1 MSATTAKLHKLAPL
15 VAIPILGI
23 ALWLL
28 YQELKHYNLHDVL
41 AALRELTPARLSLA
55 LGLVA
60 INYIVLIAYDWLAV
74 WYLKLHVPL
83 KRVALAALIAY
94 VTSYNFGVLLGGTSV
109 RYRFYSR
116 WGLSLSEIA
125 RLVAVITLTCW
136 LGLFALAGVVFL
148 IEPLSIPEKLRHY
161 ISNIHVLGLILL
173 AAVAAYFTFGAI
185 KWMPPILRKHKFE
198 IPPAW
203 VTAWQIIIAASDF
216 ALAGAVLYVLLDPWT
231 ASGYPLVLGIY
242 LLAMVTSYLSH
253 VPGGLGV
260 FELVVI
266 SLLPDAPASHV
277 LSSLLAFRAIY
288 FLLPLAAGLALWAG
302 YELAVRDTSPK
313 RERGSVD

>member
-1 MSATTAKLHKLAPL
+1 MELTRVSDKLRKLAPL
-15 VAIPILGI
+15 LAIPILGV

-28 YQELKHYNLHDVL
+28 YKELKHYNIHDIL
-41 AALRELTPARLSLA
+41 SALRQITPGRLAVTLA
-55 LGLVA
+55 LVA
-60 INYIVLIAYDWLAV
+60 VNYTVLIAYDWLAV
-74 WYLKLHVPL
+74 WYLKLQVPL
-83 KRVALAALIAY
+83 RRVALAALIAY

-116 WGLSLSEIA
+116 WGLSLPEIA

-148 IEPLSIPEKLRHY
+148 IEPLSISEKFRFFV
-161 ISNIHVLGLILL
+161 SNIHVLGVILL
-173 AAVAAYFTFGAI
+173 AAVAAYFGFGAI
-185 KWMPPILRKHKFE
+185 NWLPPILRKHKFE

-216 ALAGAVLYVLLDPWT
+216 ALAAAVLYVLLDPWT
-231 ASGYPLVLGIY
+231 TASYPLILGVY

-260 FELVVI
+260 FELVVLT
-266 SLLPDAPASHV
+266 LLPDANASHV
-277 LSSLLAFRAIY
+277 LSSLLAFRVIY
-288 FLLPLAAGLALWAG
+288 FLLPLAVGLALWGG
-302 YELAVRDTSPK
+302 YELATR
-313 RERGSVD
+313 REMK

>member
-1 MSATTAKLHKLAPL
+1 MSTTTAKLHKLAPL
-15 VAIPILGI
+15 LAIPILGI

-28 YQELKHYNLHDVL
+28 YQELKHYNIHDVM
-41 AALRELTPARLSLA
+41 AALRELTPARLALA
-55 LGLVA
+55 LLLVL

-74 WYLKLHVPL
+74 WYLKLPVPL

-109 RYRFYSR
+109 RFRFYSR
-116 WGLSLSEIA
+116 WGLSLAEIA

-148 IEPLSIPEKLRHY
+148 VEPLSIPEKFRFF
-161 ISNIHVLGLILL
+161 ISNIHVLGVILL
-173 AAVAAYFTFGAI
+173 AAVAAYFAFGALN
-185 KWMPPILRKHKFE
+185 WMPPILRRHKFE

-203 VTAWQIIIAASDF
+203 VTVWQIIIAASDF
-216 ALAGAVLYVLLDPWT
+216 ALAAAVLYVLLDPWT
-231 ASGYPLVLGIY
+231 TTGYPLILGIY

-266 SLLPDAPASHV
+266 TLLPDAPASHV
-277 LSSLLAFRAIY
+277 LSSLLAFRVIY
-288 FLLPLAAGLALWAG
+288 FLLPLAGGLTLWGG
-302 YELAVRDTSPK
+302 YELAIRRTPRSA
-313 RERGSVD
+313 